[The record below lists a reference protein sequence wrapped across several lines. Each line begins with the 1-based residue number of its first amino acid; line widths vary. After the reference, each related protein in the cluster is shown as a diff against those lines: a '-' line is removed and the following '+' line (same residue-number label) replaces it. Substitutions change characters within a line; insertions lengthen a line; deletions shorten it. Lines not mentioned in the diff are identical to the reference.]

1 MKFLVLLLLLSPVIV
16 TEVQAEDATA
26 TFTERQ
32 LETAQEALFG
42 NLSNRWYRIEVIIFE
57 RLHTL
62 PYNAEENL
70 LANEP
75 RQLPYELLELIDS
88 TPLPPSEDPR
98 WAQQIDH
105 CFGFPLFPE
114 QLPPPLTH
122 LQAIGP
128 SASLMQPDET
138 ELEQALDPLSIETLG
153 QLPTNAPQLVRVERR
168 SPTDKLLLALAQ
180 FERDLVSR
188 SLRSDESRALETEVK
203 LLNRR
208 RHLRPLIHTA
218 WTQAVPTRDAPA
230 PIWISYGDGH
240 ERLNGTVDVTVER
253 YLHFAADLWYS
264 GSALDW
270 QPLPVGVPASSE
282 VNAGEIVSLRL
293 HQSRRMRSREL
304 HYLDHPK
311 LGILVQIDPV
321 TIPAE
326 LVQTYLELGRP
337 ALTKAQ

>member
-1 MKFLVLLLLLSPVIV
+1 
-16 TEVQAEDATA
+16 
-26 TFTERQ
+26 
-32 LETAQEALFG
+32 
-42 NLSNRWYRIEVIIFE
+42 
-57 RLHTL
+57 
-62 PYNAEENL
+62 
-70 LANEP
+70 
-75 RQLPYELLELIDS
+75 
-88 TPLPPSEDPR
+88 
-98 WAQQIDH
+98 
-105 CFGFPLFPE
+105 
-114 QLPPPLTH
+114 
-122 LQAIGP
+122 
-128 SASLMQPDET
+128 MQPDET